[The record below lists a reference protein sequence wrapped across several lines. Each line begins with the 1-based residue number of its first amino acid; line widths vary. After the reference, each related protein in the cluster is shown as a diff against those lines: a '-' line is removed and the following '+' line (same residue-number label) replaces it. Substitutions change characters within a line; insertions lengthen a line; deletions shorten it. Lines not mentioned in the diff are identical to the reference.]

1 MARVP
6 ALWLR
11 GLRCLTGDFA
21 PAKHSQQTDGA
32 RCGRE
37 AL

>member
-1 MARVP
+1 MARLP
-6 ALWLR
+6 TLQLR

-21 PAKHSQQTDGA
+21 PAKHSQQPGGA

>member
-1 MARVP
+1 MARLP
-6 ALWLR
+6 TLQLC

-21 PAKHSQQTDGA
+21 SAKHSQQPAGA
-32 RCGRE
+32 CCGRG